1 MFKNF
6 NCDTTAL
13 STSINGNKEKPNKFI
28 EKQQTFHNPIMDY
41 LVNGSATM
49 QPAHPICRP
58 AAAPKGQRLQ
68 GTNYGAVLLT
78 PSHGCTVLMDLLTP
92 GIQRG
97 PRATGHLAGTPA
109 AMLAVQENAA

>member
-1 MFKNF
+1 M
-6 NCDTTAL
+6 

-78 PSHGCTVLMDLLTP
+78 PSHGLMDLLAP
-92 GIQRG
+92 RIQRG
-97 PRATGHLAGTPA
+97 PRVTEDLAGTPM
-109 AMLAVQENAA
+109 AMW